1 MSPPREPSPTA
12 ADNGTPPATPR
23 RSIPIWA
30 FLPVLLFAALAT
42 LFYVRLYAGDPSQ
55 LPSALI
61 GQPVPAFTLP
71 PVDGLTAGGE
81 PVPGLAAA
89 DLSGGVTV
97 VNVWA
102 SWCGPCRAEHPLLMD
117 LAADDRFRLVGLNYK
132 DSPANA
138 TRFLNALGNPFS
150 AVGADQSG
158 RVGIDWGVYG
168 VPETFVVGADGT
180 IAYKHVGPLDPDSL
194 ANRLMPAIDAALAA
208 ARPAS

>member
-1 MSPPREPSPTA
+1 MTAPHEPTTVSPAPKRTI
-12 ADNGTPPATPR
+12 R
-23 RSIPIWA
+23 VWA
-30 FLPVLLFAALAT
+30 FLPLVLFAALAT

-61 GQPVPAFTLP
+61 GQPVPTFSLP
-71 PVDGLTAGGE
+71 PVDGLTAGGQ
-81 PVPGLAAA
+81 PVPGLAST
-89 DLSGGVTV
+89 DLTGTVTV

-102 SWCGPCRAEHPLLMD
+102 SWCGPCRAEHPFLMD

-168 VPETFVVGADGT
+168 VPETFVVGADGA

-194 ANRLMPAIDAALAA
+194 ATRLMPAIEQALAA
-208 ARPAS
+208 AKPAS